1 MELPP
6 LSVNQLSKLAASNV
20 PPSQLYEIL
29 SQYETD
35 ASIMSAGSGTAETGG
50 GDPQLLSLFYSSFF
64 FAHLLTKQ
72 LPEAR
77 ALTQRMPE
85 DLRHLD
91 PSLQNCLTLLR
102 ALWQTQHAQVY
113 SILRG
118 RPWPESL
125 QPLVQRYESFFQN
138 DTLIAISKCFEAI
151 RPDTAANYLGFDPQ
165 AAERGDSAIIE
176 KLTSYGWTWDP
187 AAKLLHPSPIVVPT
201 ANQPSSNEISE
212 TMTMLGNNGR

>member
-72 LPEAR
+72 L
-77 ALTQRMPE
+77 
-85 DLRHLD
+85 
-91 PSLQNCLTLLR
+91 
-102 ALWQTQHAQVY
+102 
-113 SILRG
+113 
-118 RPWPESL
+118 
-125 QPLVQRYESFFQN
+125 LVLPYVSRKEPTSHTNN
-138 DTLIAISKCFEAI
+138 DEID
-151 RPDTAANYLGFDPQ
+151 R
-165 AAERGDSAIIE
+165 
-176 KLTSYGWTWDP
+176 KLEP
-187 AAKLLHPSPIVVPT
+187 
-201 ANQPSSNEISE
+201 
-212 TMTMLGNNGR
+212 